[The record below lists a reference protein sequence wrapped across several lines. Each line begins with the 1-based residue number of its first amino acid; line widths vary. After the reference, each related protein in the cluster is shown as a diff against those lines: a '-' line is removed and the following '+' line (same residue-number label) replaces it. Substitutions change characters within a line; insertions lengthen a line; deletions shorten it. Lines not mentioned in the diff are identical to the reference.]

1 MSKVE
6 RFYDQNPQY
15 EWERLERH
23 RTEFAVTMR
32 VLEDYLPQPPAKI
45 LDVGGG
51 PGRYAI
57 ALTQRGYKT
66 VSRPGVGLAYTLLL
80 AHRE

>member
-1 MSKVE
+1 MNE
-6 RFYDQNPQY
+6 IEAFYDENAQY

-23 RTEFAVTMR
+23 RTEFAVTLR
-32 VLEDYLPQPPAKI
+32 ALKDYLPPAPAKI

-57 ALTQRGYKT
+57 AL
-66 VSRPGVGLAYTLLL
+66 A
-80 AHRE
+80 